1 MSNEVSEP
9 RPISAYECNVSGT
22 DWRTVVN
29 ARTAG
34 QAKAVYW
41 RDVHES
47 WESVPFTAVRVRCLG
62 APQDTARLLHVAN
75 YRGVNFRAGDRV
87 NCGGALGYIVDGDS
101 GACFTVI
108 FDEESAYKGGRL
120 VVHPSDI
127 KPIQE
132 SRS

>member
-1 MSNEVSEP
+1 M
-9 RPISAYECNVSGT
+9 IAAFECNVVGT
-22 DWRTVVN
+22 DWQCVVN

-47 WESVPFTAVRVRCLG
+47 WESVPFTAVRVRRLG
-62 APQDTARLLHVAN
+62 APQDTDRLRHVAR

-101 GACFTVI
+101 GACFTVL
-108 FDEESAYKGGRL
+108 FDEDSPYKGGRL

-127 KPIQE
+127 VSVPAKEPHP
-132 SRS
+132 